1 MIFSFGEFE
10 LDLRLSV
17 LRRGGETVRLQ
28 PKVFD
33 TVRYL
38 IEHRDR
44 VVSKAELLSAVWNGQ
59 RLSGV
64 TVPWSIRQ
72 ARRALGQQSVEGPP
86 IETVRGRGYRFAADV
101 STQPAAGVTVAP
113 TEAHDSGTRRG
124 GSIRPSAEPF
134 LGREGPMDRLSGA
147 LAEARAG
154 RGSFWILVGESGI
167 GKTRCANELAA
178 VAREAG
184 VEVSIGRSSATE
196 GAPPFWPWTQALREA
211 SEDHQLTREERAALL
226 SVLGRLTPQSV
237 SAAVGRAGA
246 AAGLDASRFWLCEAA
261 ARAARQVTRRRPRVI
276 IIEDLQAADEGSIDV
291 LALLAPELA
300 QSHLLV
306 IATSRDDVGGR
317 FSRRLRPC
325 EVLGLDG
332 LGLAE
337 VQQYLSGAIGVEAA
351 PDLARFVHDRTAGN
365 PLFVKEAARMVLA
378 QGARR
383 GSVGAG
389 SVALPEVARGFLHDR
404 IANLGAKAR
413 EALDAA
419 SVIGER
425 FELAV
430 LGRALGWPPEVLLSC
445 MDDALGARIVEKQVG
460 EEYAFAHALLRDA
473 LYEDL
478 SHQQRRR
485 LHQKV
490 AAALQARAAVEPR
503 HRAIAFHLHHALPDA
518 DPAQVEHSSRL
529 AGDAAMQVFA
539 YADAAELYRWAIA
552 AQGHDSDP
560 DVRAACELMMSAA
573 YAERQAGRVP
583 EARER
588 CARAIE
594 LARANGY
601 GDLLVLAARSL
612 RPTVW
617 LAPVPDKLVLDAL
630 EHALEILPGGASTA
644 RSQAYGLLAN
654 IPPHSASL
662 ERSRDLSA
670 RAVEMARE
678 IGDRSLVLEALVRTF
693 HSLTGPD
700 TTDELLA
707 AADEVLRLDG
717 PPLSWWSAEAFL
729 ARHHALAQRCDS
741 AGAARALEAFGE
753 SARLLRIS
761 EAVWQYDRLRAQR
774 AINAGEFAVA
784 EASFADLFARSE
796 GFRQY
801 AAFHYAAQMNA
812 LSWARTGKPLPM
824 TAVLG
829 SSADVAWQW
838 AASIPAFRGERALM
852 LLSSGE
858 TIAAGAELDDLA
870 RDGFQFVTRDMGYLY
885 TLCRLAEVAAG
896 LGRTETAQEL
906 YDRLLPYAGYDA
918 INAMSLG
925 IGSVAH
931 YLGVLA
937 RFLGRS
943 ADAKAHFEQAVATNA
958 RLGDRVH
965 EARSRA
971 ALEETSS
978 AARGAAPAP

>member
-1 MIFSFGEFE
+1 M
-10 LDLRLSV
+10 R
-17 LRRGGETVRLQ
+17 
-28 PKVFD
+28 
-33 TVRYL
+33 
-38 IEHRDR
+38 
-44 VVSKAELLSAVWNGQ
+44 
-59 RLSGV
+59 
-64 TVPWSIRQ
+64 
-72 ARRALGQQSVEGPP
+72 PP
-86 IETVRGRGYRFAADV
+86 
-101 STQPAAGVTVAP
+101 
-113 TEAHDSGTRRG
+113 
-124 GSIRPSAEPF
+124 AEPF
-134 LGREGPMDRLSGA
+134 LGREATMDRLSAA

-154 RGSFWILVGESGI
+154 RGSLWLLVGVSGI
-167 GKTRCANELAA
+167 GKTRCATELAA
-178 VAREAG
+178 AAREAG
-184 VEVSIGRSSATE
+184 VEVSVGRSSATE
-196 GAPPFWPWTQALREA
+196 GAPPFWPWTQALRDA
-211 SEDHQLTREERAALL
+211 SDDHQLMREERASLL
-226 SVLGRLTPQSV
+226 AVLGRLTPQSG

-246 AAGLDASRFWLCEAA
+246 AAGLDASRFWLCEAT
-261 ARAARQVTRRRPRVI
+261 ARAARQVTRRRPRVL
-276 IIEDLQAADEGSIDV
+276 IIEDLHAADEGSLEV

-300 QSHLLV
+300 QAHLLV
-306 IATSRDDVGGR
+306 IATARDDVGGR

-325 EVLGLDG
+325 EVLGLGG

-337 VQQYLSGAIGVEAA
+337 VQQYLSGAIGVAAA
-351 PDLARFVHDRTAGN
+351 PELARFVHDRTAGN

-378 QGARR
+378 QG
-383 GSVGAG
+383 GKSGGAATG
-389 SVALPEVARGFLHDR
+389 GVALPEVARGFLHDR
-404 IANLGAKAR
+404 IANLGPRVR

-430 LGRALGWPPEVLLSC
+430 LGRMLGWPPEVLLSS
-445 MDDALGARIVEKQVG
+445 MDDALGARIVEKQAG
-460 EEYAFAHALLRDA
+460 DEYAFAHALLRDA

-478 SHQQRRR
+478 SHMRRRR
-485 LHQKV
+485 LHQTV
-490 AAALQARAAVEPR
+490 AVALQAHAAVEPR
-503 HRAIAFHLHHALPDA
+503 HGAIAYHLHQALPDA
-518 DPAQVEHSSRL
+518 DPDEVERSSRL

-552 AQGHDSDP
+552 AQGHGKVP

-588 CARAIE
+588 CARAVE

-630 EHALEILPGGASTA
+630 ERGLEILPPGASAA
-644 RSQAYGLLAN
+644 RSQALGLLAN
-654 IPPHSASL
+654 IPPHSSSL
-662 ERSRDLSA
+662 ERSRELSA
-670 RAVEMARE
+670 RALEMARE

-729 ARHHALAQRCDS
+729 ARHQALAQRCDP

-761 EAVWQYDRLRAQR
+761 EAEWQYDRLCAQR
-774 AINAGEFAVA
+774 AINAGEFEAA
-784 EASFADLFARSE
+784 EARFAELFAQSE

-812 LSWARTGKPLPM
+812 VSWARTGKPLPA
-824 TAVLG
+824 TATALG
-829 SSADVAWQW
+829 GSFDVAWQW
-838 AASIPAFRGERALM
+838 AASIPAFRAERALV
-852 LLSSGE
+852 LLSSDE
-858 TIAAGAELDDLA
+858 ATSAGAELDDLA
-870 RDGFQFVTRDMGYLY
+870 RDGFRQVTRDMGYLY
-885 TLCRLAEVAAG
+885 SLCRLAEVAAA
-896 LGRTETAQEL
+896 LGRREVAEDL
-906 YDRLLPYAGYDA
+906 YERLLPYAGYNA
-918 INAMSLG
+918 INAMGLG

-931 YLGVLA
+931 YLGLLA
-937 RFLGRS
+937 RFLGRT
-943 ADAKAHFEQAVATNA
+943 AEAKAHFEAAVATNA

-971 ALEETSS
+971 AL
-978 AARGAAPAP
+978 AVP